1 MKDSRDLQFLEI
13 AMRSASELEYRLLLS
28 RDLGL
33 INSRVHKKVET
44 KTTEVKRMLASLL
57 RKLKADR

>member
-1 MKDSRDLQFLEI
+1 
-13 AMRSASELEYRLLLS
+13 MRSASELEYRLLLS

-44 KTTEVKRMLASLL
+44 KTTEVKRMLTSLL